1 MDGWGVQRQTIVA
14 ELGLDT
20 PDQLPVFDRIVA
32 SCAALLRTP
41 HAAFAV
47 MTEDG
52 PFLKS
57 TYGLDV
63 RYLQQRPSFCERA
76 RDCRDAFV
84 VPDARHDPR
93 FCNEP
98 LVMESPSVRFY
109 AGTSVRAP
117 NGEVIGTLCAMA
129 PNPRICMRTELDAFL
144 NLRDVLE
151 QVLVLQQ
158 AASTDPLTGTPR
170 RRYFGERLIEACR
183 SAARRSQP
191 LSLLLVDLDHLDR
204 YVHTYGQHEG
214 DRIVA
219 QVADLIEGEL
229 KRPGDLLAR
238 LAAAQFGILLPYTNP
253 IQAQQFGEKLLGK
266 INKAGFLHETAP
278 YGLLTASLGGAF
290 LQLQGQT
297 PDLAQQLMHRALNE
311 LAQQKAAGGNGI
323 RFCDWELLGE
333 EAANTEPGHS
343 HCAESELC
351 SLSNGTARPGS
362 SA

>member
-1 MDGWGVQRQTIVA
+1 MECWGAQRHSIVA

-32 SCAALLRTP
+32 TCAALLRTP

-47 MTEDG
+47 MIDG
-52 PFLKS
+52 KPFLKS
-57 TYGLDV
+57 VYGLDV
-63 RYLQQRPSFCERA
+63 RTIQQRPSFCETA
-76 RDCRDAFV
+76 REYRDAFV

-93 FCNEP
+93 FCKDP
-98 LVMESPSVRFY
+98 LVLESPSIRFY

-117 NGEVIGTLCAMA
+117 SGEVIGTLCAMA

-158 AASTDPLTGTPR
+158 AAITDPLTGTPR

-183 SAARRSQP
+183 GAARRSQP

-204 YVHTYGQHEG
+204 YAHTYGQHEG

-219 QVADLIEGEL
+219 QVAKLIQGEL
-229 KRPGDLLAR
+229 KRPGDLVAR
-238 LAAAQFGILLPYTNP
+238 LAVDQFGILLPYTD
-253 IQAQQFGEKLLGK
+253 QAQALQIGQKLLEQ
-266 INKAGFLHETAP
+266 INDAGFLHETAP
-278 YGLLTASLGGAF
+278 YGRLTASLGGAF
-290 LQLQGQT
+290 LQMQGQT
-297 PDLAQQLMHRALNE
+297 PQLAQQLMQRALNE

-323 RFCDWELLGE
+323 RFCDWELVGE
-333 EAANTEPGHS
+333 EAANADS
-343 HCAESELC
+343 ADRRCAEPE
-351 SLSNGTARPGS
+351 R
-362 SA
+362 

>member
-1 MDGWGVQRQTIVA
+1 MECWGAQRHSIVA

-20 PDQLPVFDRIVA
+20 PDQLPVFDHIVA

-47 MTEDG
+47 MIDG
-52 PFLKS
+52 RPYLKS
-57 TYGLDV
+57 VYGLNV
-63 RYLQQRPSFCERA
+63 RSFQQRLSFCEKA
-76 RDCRDAFV
+76 REFRDVFV

-93 FCNEP
+93 FCKDP
-98 LVMESPSVRFY
+98 LVLESPSIRFY

-117 NGEVIGTLCAMA
+117 NGDVIGTLCAMA
-129 PNPRICMRTELDAFL
+129 SNPRICMRTELDAFL

-191 LSLLLVDLDHLDR
+191 LSLLLLDLDHLDR
-204 YVHTYGQHEG
+204 YAHTYGQHEG

-219 QVADLIEGEL
+219 QVADLIQKEL

-238 LAAAQFGILLPYTNP
+238 LAADQFGILLPYTDP
-253 IQAQQFGEKLLGK
+253 IQALQIGKKLLEQ
-266 INKAGFLHETAP
+266 IHEAGFLHETAP
-278 YGLLTASLGGAF
+278 YGRLTASLGGAF
-290 LQLQGQT
+290 LQQPGQT
-297 PDLAQQLMHRALNE
+297 SESAQQLMQQALNE
-311 LAQQKAAGGNGI
+311 LAQQKATGGNGI
-323 RFCDWELLGE
+323 RFCDWELVGE
-333 EAANTEPGHS
+333 EAANADAADSRYAEP
-343 HCAESELC
+343 EL
-351 SLSNGTARPGS
+351 
-362 SA
+362 

>member
-1 MDGWGVQRQTIVA
+1 MECWEPQRQSIVA

-20 PDQLPVFDRIVA
+20 PDHLPVLDRIVA
-32 SCAALLRTP
+32 TCAALLRTP
-41 HAAFAV
+41 QAAFAV
-47 MTEDG
+47 MTEQG

-57 TYGLDV
+57 VYGLDV
-63 RYLQQRPSFCERA
+63 RSIQQRPSFCEHA
-76 RDCRDAFV
+76 REYRDAFV

-93 FCNEP
+93 FCNDP
-98 LVMESPSVRFY
+98 LVLESPAIRFY

-144 NLRDVLE
+144 NLRDIVE

-158 AASTDPLTGTPR
+158 AASIDPLTGTPR

-204 YVHTYGQHEG
+204 YAHTYGQHEG

-219 QVADLIEGEL
+219 QVADLIQGEL

-238 LAAAQFGILLPYTNP
+238 LTSDQFGILLPYTDQV
-253 IQAQQFGEKLLGK
+253 QAQQIGRKLLQQ
-266 INKAGFLHETAP
+266 INEAGFLHETAP
-278 YGLLTASLGGAF
+278 YGRLTASLGGAF

-297 PDLAQQLMHRALNE
+297 PDLAQQLMQRALNE

-333 EAANTEPGHS
+333 EAANADLCEQSVAETE
-343 HCAESELC
+343 
-351 SLSNGTARPGS
+351 R
-362 SA
+362 